1 MTKVLH
7 KYWLCFK
14 GPIKN
19 LVWVDINMTLKSLFS
34 FLINFLNT
42 LKDVCQLLKQKEV

>member
-14 GPIKN
+14 GPIKKVI
-19 LVWVDINMTLKSLFS
+19 LGGHKYDIK
-34 FLINFLNT
+34 III
-42 LKDVCQLLKQKEV
+42 QLSY